1 MDIDE
6 NNPHRSPKRDLSSNA
21 DRELFQAVLVGDT
34 PGVSAWLARGADV
47 NARDTALGRTP
58 LFHAVALPERKP
70 AIAELLL
77 ARGADVRAHGREGET
92 PLHVAAISGNEAQ
105 MRVLLDHRAEIDA
118 RDASGKTPLHNAATL
133 ARIDAASFLVS
144 RGADVS
150 LRNRN
155 GETSLHLVPKDVEKH
170 LREPFRRLLGG
181 FLTAHV
187 VEARPDSLIVRVET
201 IHSKFPEAE
210 RQAKQCGTLTVPCGV
225 FSERPHI
232 GDLVR
237 CEKGLTP
244 GLDEAWSEAR
254 RKAELGIE
262 RER

>member
-34 PGVSAWLARGADV
+34 PGVSAWLERGANV
-47 NARDTALGRTP
+47 NARDAALGRTP
-58 LFHAVALPERKP
+58 LFHAVTLPERNT

-77 ARGADVRAHGREGET
+77 ARGANVRARDQDGQT
-92 PLHVAAISGNEAQ
+92 PLHAAAISGNDAQ
-105 MRVLLDHRAEIDA
+105 MRVLLDHEADIDA
-118 RDASGKTPLHNAATL
+118 RDAGGKTPLHNAVIVG
-133 ARIDAASFLVS
+133 RIDAASFLVS
-144 RGADVS
+144 QGADVHICD
-150 LRNRN
+150 RY
-155 GETSLHLVPKDVEKH
+155 GQEPLHLVPPDVDKH
-170 LREPFRRLLGG
+170 LRQPFKRLLGG
-181 FLTAHV
+181 FMTAEV

-254 RKAELGIE
+254 RRDLGIE